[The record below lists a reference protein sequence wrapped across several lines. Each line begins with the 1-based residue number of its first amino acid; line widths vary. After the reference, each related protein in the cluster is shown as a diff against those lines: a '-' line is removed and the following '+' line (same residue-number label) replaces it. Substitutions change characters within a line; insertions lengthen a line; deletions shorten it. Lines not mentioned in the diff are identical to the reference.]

1 MMKNR
6 ARSIRRFLL
15 TSVLLIVSSVL
26 SVSALLGYRDAN
38 HETEELFDA
47 RLAQSARITLRLLT
61 QYLELHPNIPAGGEI
76 YPDWH
81 PATTASTS
89 TTAIAPRSSSSNV
102 STSKPDDDESDEATP
117 EGHQYERKLYFQL
130 YDQHGDILL
139 RSPGAPDSRLSAPQA
154 GFATTD
160 NNGKAWRTFTLA
172 DAQQQR
178 WLVVGEHSDIRREL
192 ADKIALRTIQPL
204 LLTLPLLLIMLW
216 LAILH
221 ALSPLT
227 RLTNAISERH
237 PDNLRPLQPRETTDE
252 LQPLINEINRL
263 MATVEETLAREKQ
276 FTNEAAHELRTPL
289 AVLALHCENALQA
302 DTPAQREL
310 AMHKMQLAL
319 QRSERMIQQLL
330 TLARLENQNAV
341 SHHEAVALLPLLRT
355 CIAQLAPLALQKEQD
370 IDFVCIPANAT
381 PVICG
386 QPVLLDIL
394 FSNILD
400 NAMRYTGIGGKI
412 DIVLEQKNGS
422 VSVTIQDNGP
432 GLSEEA
438 LRRIC
443 ERFYR
448 ANADLAQS
456 SSSAEITR
464 IGGAGLGMAIVQ
476 NIARHHG
483 ATLQITNRPSE
494 TAERDGLSVCLSFS
508 RLAVSGSE
516 PENTANEPNTRS
528 SPHQLKGS

>member
-47 RLAQSARITLRLLT
+47 RLAQSARITLRLLS

-81 PATTASTS
+81 PATTS
-89 TTAIAPRSSSSNV
+89 AIAPSSFSSNV
-102 STSKPDDDESDEATP
+102 STSKVDDDESDEATP

-130 YDQHGDILL
+130 YDQHGNILL

-172 DAQQQR
+172 DPQQQR

-341 SHHEAVALLPLLRT
+341 SHH
-355 CIAQLAPLALQKEQD
+355 
-370 IDFVCIPANAT
+370 
-381 PVICG
+381 
-386 QPVLLDIL
+386 
-394 FSNILD
+394 
-400 NAMRYTGIGGKI
+400 
-412 DIVLEQKNGS
+412 
-422 VSVTIQDNGP
+422 
-432 GLSEEA
+432 
-438 LRRIC
+438 
-443 ERFYR
+443 
-448 ANADLAQS
+448 
-456 SSSAEITR
+456 
-464 IGGAGLGMAIVQ
+464 
-476 NIARHHG
+476 
-483 ATLQITNRPSE
+483 
-494 TAERDGLSVCLSFS
+494 
-508 RLAVSGSE
+508 
-516 PENTANEPNTRS
+516 
-528 SPHQLKGS
+528 

>member
-1 MMKNR
+1 
-6 ARSIRRFLL
+6 

-47 RLAQSARITLRLLT
+47 RLAQSARITLRLLN
-61 QYLELHPNIPAGGEI
+61 QYLELHPPRPSSGEI

-81 PATTASTS
+81 PTTTVQTMAVQTTSATTHAATDSDDNDG
-89 TTAIAPRSSSSNV
+89 SN
-102 STSKPDDDESDEATP
+102 DNDGSDEATP
-117 EGHQYERKLYFQL
+117 DGHQYERKLSFQL
-130 YDQHGDILL
+130 YDQQGNLLL
-139 RSPGAPDSRLSAPQA
+139 RSPGAPDSPLLAPHA

-160 NNGKAWRTFTLA
+160 NNGKHWRTFTLF
-172 DAQQQR
+172 DPQQQR
-178 WLVVGEHSDIRREL
+178 WLVASEHSDIRREL
-192 ADKIALRTIQPL
+192 ADKIALRAIQPL
-204 LLTLPLLLIMLW
+204 LLTLPLLLFMLW

-227 RLTNAISERH
+227 RLANAISERH
-237 PDNLRPLQPRETTDE
+237 PNNLRPLQPRDTTHE

-302 DTPAQREL
+302 DTPAQREQ

-319 QRSERMIQQLL
+319 QRSERTIQQLL
-330 TLARLENQNAV
+330 TLARLDNQNTTA
-341 SHHEAVALLPLLRT
+341 HHERVALVPLLRT
-355 CIAQLAPLALQKEQD
+355 CIAQLAPFALQKQQE
-370 IDFVCIPANAT
+370 IDFVCIPHHAT
-381 PVICG
+381 PIICG

-400 NAMRYTGIGGKI
+400 NAIRYTGHNGTI
-412 DIVLEQKNGS
+412 DIILEQKNS
-422 VSVTIQDNGP
+422 AVSVTIQDNGP
-432 GLSEEA
+432 GLSDEA

-448 ANADLAQS
+448 ANTAPSENEPTD
-456 SSSAEITR
+456 SARRNTDPQRGIIRTD
-464 IGGAGLGMAIVQ
+464 GAGLGMAIVQ
-476 NIARHHG
+476 NIAHHHG
-483 ATLQITNRPSE
+483 ATLQITHRQSAT
-494 TAERDGLSVCLSFS
+494 TARLGLSVSLSFS
-508 RLAVSGSE
+508 CLPA
-516 PENTANEPNTRS
+516 AM
-528 SPHQLKGS
+528 

>member
-6 ARSIRRFLL
+6 IRSIRRFLL

-61 QYLELHPNIPAGGEI
+61 QYLELHPNIPTGGEI
-76 YPDWH
+76 YPEWQH
-81 PATTASTS
+81 PAIANGTPNTTA
-89 TTAIAPRSSSSNV
+89 
-102 STSKPDDDESDEATP
+102 PDDDESDEANA
-117 EGHQYERKLYFQL
+117 EGHQYEHKLYFQL
-130 YDQHGDILL
+130 YNQQGNILL
-139 RSPGAPDSRLSAPQA
+139 RSPSAPDSPLSVPQA
-154 GFATTD
+154 GFATT
-160 NNGKAWRTFTLA
+160 NNKGNRWRTFTLA
-172 DAQQQR
+172 APLHQY

-192 ADKIALRTIQPL
+192 ADKIALRAIQPL

-237 PDNLRPLQPRETTDE
+237 PDNLRPLQPRTTTDE

-289 AVLALHCENALQA
+289 AVLALYCENALHA
-302 DTPAQREL
+302 ETSVQREL

-319 QRSERMIQQLL
+319 QRSERVIQQLL
-330 TLARLENQNAV
+330 TLARLENQNTV
-341 SHHEAVALLPLLRT
+341 SHHEAVSLLPLLRT
-355 CIAQLAPLALQKEQD
+355 CIAQLAPLALQKEQE
-370 IDFVCIPANAT
+370 IDFACIPAHAA
-381 PVICG
+381 PLICG

-400 NAMRYTGIGGKI
+400 NAMRYTSIGGKI
-412 DIVLEQKNGS
+412 DIVLEQKNAS

-456 SSSAEITR
+456 PASSEMTR
-464 IGGAGLGMAIVQ
+464 VDGAGLGMAIVQ
-476 NIARHHG
+476 NITRHHG
-483 ATLQITNRPSE
+483 AILQITNRPSD
-494 TAERDGLSVCLSFS
+494 TAERSGLIVSLSFS
-508 RLAVSGSE
+508 RFTTLSNE
-516 PENTANEPNTRS
+516 PE
-528 SPHQLKGS
+528 